1 MEPFTNDVRYTPKA
15 RLMRARRLPARDQ
28 LRYLYHGARN
38 LRNALVN
45 AVLGAEEAE
54 LLRLQRAGRVVLGRW
69 TYGRPHIFTNVH
81 GRERL
86 ITGSYTGLDG
96 TWILGGNHG
105 PNRVSWYPHRIHF
118 AMGGNYD
125 DYPVP
130 TGDTIVGSDVWTT
143 ENCLILPGV
152 KIGDGAIVAAGAVVT
167 KDVPP
172 YAIVGGNP
180 AKLIRYR
187 FSEEQIAALLEIRW
201 WEWPDEKV
209 RAAVPWLE
217 SEDVDAF
224 IEYARG
230 EQGAP
235 GIELAARDGSATR

>member
-1 MEPFTNDVRYTPKA
+1 
-15 RLMRARRLPARDQ
+15 MRTRNLPGRAQ

-38 LRNALVN
+38 LREAVANA
-45 AVLGAEEAE
+45 AIGPEEAE
-54 LLRLQRAGRVVLGRW
+54 LRRLQRAGRVVLGPW
-69 TYGRPHIFTNVH
+69 TYGRPRIFWDRH

-86 ITGSYTGLDG
+86 IAGSYTGLDG

-105 PNRVSWYPHRIHF
+105 PRRVSWYPHRIHF
-118 AMGGNYD
+118 GMEGNYD

-152 KIGDGAIVAAGAVVT
+152 TIGDGAIVAAGAVVT

-187 FSEEQIAALLEIRW
+187 FTDEQIAALLDIRW
-201 WEWPDEKV
+201 WEWPDARV

-217 SEDVDAF
+217 SEDIDAF
-224 IEYARG
+224 IEYART
-230 EQGAP
+230 EQGEAV
-235 GIELAARDGSATR
+235 GELAARDGRVAR

>member
-1 MEPFTNDVRYTPKA
+1 
-15 RLMRARRLPARDQ
+15 MRARNLPARQQ

-38 LRNALVN
+38 ARISLVN
-45 AVLGAEEAE
+45 AVIGAEVAE
-54 LLRLQRAGRVVLGRW
+54 LRRLQRTGRVVLGPW
-69 TYGRPHIFTNVH
+69 SYGRPRIVTDVH

-86 ITGSYTGLDG
+86 IVGSYSGLDG
-96 TWILGGNHG
+96 TWILGMNHG

-118 AMGGNYD
+118 GLEGNYD

-130 TGDTIVGSDVWTT
+130 MGDTIVGSDVWTT
-143 ENCLILPGV
+143 ENCLIMSGV
-152 KIGDGAIVAAGAVVT
+152 TIGDGAIVGAGAVVT

-180 AKLIRYR
+180 ARLIRYR
-187 FSEEQIAALLEIRW
+187 FTEEQIAALLEIRW
-201 WEWPDEKV
+201 WDWPEENI

-217 SEDVDAF
+217 SEDIDAF

-230 EQGAP
+230 ERVVFAG
-235 GIELAARDGSATR
+235 ELAAEDGRAPR

>member
-1 MEPFTNDVRYTPKA
+1 
-15 RLMRARRLPARDQ
+15 MRARDVPMRKQ
-28 LRYLYHGARN
+28 LRSLYYMARN
-38 LRNALVN
+38 ARTSVANALI
-45 AVLGAEEAE
+45 GEEIAEMR
-54 LLRLQRAGRVVLGRW
+54 RLQKTGRVVLGTW
-69 TYGRPHIFTNVH
+69 SYGRPRIVTDVH

-86 ITGSYTGLDG
+86 IVGNYSGLDG
-96 TWILGGNHG
+96 TWVLGMNHG
-105 PNRVSWYPHRIHF
+105 PRRVSWYPHRIHF
-118 AMGGNYD
+118 GMEGNYD

-130 TGDTIVGSDVWTT
+130 TGDTIVGSDVWTM
-143 ENCLILPGV
+143 ENCLILAGV
-152 KIGDGAIVAAGAVVT
+152 KIGDGAYVAAGAVVT

-201 WEWPDEKV
+201 WDWPEERV
-209 RAAVPWLE
+209 RAAVPYLE

-230 EQGAP
+230 QRGESVR
-235 GIELAARDGSATR
+235 ELAAQDGAAAR

>member
-1 MEPFTNDVRYTPKA
+1 LEQRKQSA
-15 RLMRARRLPARDQ
+15 GMRARSLPGREQ
-28 LRYLYHGARN
+28 LRYLYYGARN
-38 LRNALVN
+38 ARTAVVNTLV
-45 AVLGAEEAE
+45 GAEIAE
-54 LLRLQRAGRVVLGRW
+54 LRRLEKSGRVVLGTW
-69 TYGRPHIFTNVH
+69 SYGRPRIMTDVH

-86 ITGSYTGLDG
+86 IVGNYSGLDG
-96 TWILGGNHG
+96 TWILGMNHG
-105 PNRVSWYPHRIHF
+105 PRRVSWYPHRIHF
-118 AMGGNYD
+118 GMDGNYD

-130 TGDTIVGSDVWTT
+130 MGDTIVGSDVWTT
-143 ENCLILPGV
+143 ENCLILSGV

-187 FSEEQIAALLEIRW
+187 FTDEQIAALLEIRW
-201 WEWPDEKV
+201 WDWPEEKV

-217 SEDVDAF
+217 SEDIDAF

-230 EQGAP
+230 EQLGSRA
-235 GIELAARDGSATR
+235 ELAAHDGSAAR